1 MSRRDTK
8 ALIEDIQEG
17 IHRILLYTDG
27 KTHDEFLADLR
38 TQDAVVRNIE
48 IIGEAT
54 KKLPV
59 DFKQDHADIPWKA
72 IAGTRDKL
80 VHDYFGVNYDVVWTI
95 VRNDLP
101 SLLEQINAVL
111 EDLHRDQ

>member
-1 MSRRDTK
+1 MSRRDIL

-17 IHRILLYTDG
+17 IYRILSYTDG
-27 KTHDEFLADLR
+27 KTRKEFLADLR

-59 DFKQDHADIPWKA
+59 NFMKDHADIPWKA
-72 IAGTRDKL
+72 MAGTRDKL
-80 VHDYFGVNYDVVWTI
+80 VHDYFGVNYDVVWRI
-95 VRNDLP
+95 IRDDLP
-101 SLLEQINAVL
+101 SLLEKINAIL
-111 EDLHRDQ
+111 EGLR